1 MNESHQ
7 PEQKSS
13 EKAGQAM
20 GGQAKGST
28 PFAQKH
34 LLGLADYSADDILYV
49 LDQAKMF
56 REVLDRPVPKIPTLR
71 DKTIVNLFYENSTRT
86 RLSFELAQ
94 KRMGADVVN
103 FSAGTSS
110 TKKGESLKD
119 TIRNISSMKIDMVVS
134 RHESPGVPHFLT
146 RCVDATIINAGDGAH
161 EHPTQALLD
170 MFTMR
175 QLAPDLRGKRVVMIG
190 DIAHS
195 RVVRSNIIG
204 LRKVGAE
211 VMVCGPKSLMPL
223 DVRSLG
229 VEVSFDL
236 EEALGWCDFA
246 MALRIQ
252 MERMNGGT
260 DLFPSLREYHELFG
274 IKMAHLERYPDFT
287 VMHPGP
293 VNRGV
298 ELESD
303 VADSNRAVILNQ
315 VTNGVAVRMAVM
327 YLLSG
332 GLRTG

>member
-1 MNESHQ
+1 MSDAPGKTEYSF
-7 PEQKSS
+7 S
-13 EKAGQAM
+13 
-20 GGQAKGST
+20 
-28 PFAQKH
+28 QKH

-49 LDQAKMF
+49 LEQAKTF

-110 TKKGESLKD
+110 AKKGESLKD

-146 RCVDATIINAGDGAH
+146 RCVEAAIINAGDGAH

-170 MFTMR
+170 MFTI
-175 QLAPDLRGKRVVMIG
+175 QQIHPELKGKKVAIIG
-190 DIAHS
+190 DISHS

-204 LRKVGAE
+204 LKKVGAD
-211 VMVCGPKSLMPL
+211 VVVCGPKSLMP
-223 DVRSLG
+223 RFTESLG
-229 VEVSFDL
+229 ASVSYNL
-236 EEALGWCDFA
+236 EETLAWCDIA

-252 MERMNGGT
+252 MERIKGGT
-260 DLFPSLREYHELFG
+260 DLFPSVREYHETFG
-274 IKMAHLERYPDFT
+274 IKMEHLEKFPDFM

-293 VNRGV
+293 INRGV
-298 ELESD
+298 EMESE
-303 VADSNRAVILNQ
+303 VADSERAVILNQ
-315 VTNGVAVRMAVM
+315 VTNGVAVRMAVL

-332 GLRTG
+332 GDRT